1 MLNQFTGPQPPGRP
15 LQGPSLATM
24 TCCKACLLSVVHLFG
39 QPILSVY
46 ELPRA
51 ISCLAPMWVCSK
63 LLPYEFLTRWFLCSS
78 RFYGALLGTVCVLYL
93 LPLCWVFAL
102 LNSTLFLGNVEFFR
116 GKAWRA

>member
-1 MLNQFTGPQPPGRP
+1 MRVEPVYRGLSHGGGLSRAHCWQPV
-15 LQGPSLATM
+15 
-24 TCCKACLLSVVHLFG
+24 TCCKACLLSGVHLFG
-39 QPILSVY
+39 QQILSVY

-51 ISCLAPMWVCSK
+51 AACPTPMWVCSK
-63 LLPYEFLTRWFLCSS
+63 LLLYEFLTRRFLCPS

-116 GKAWRA
+116 GKP